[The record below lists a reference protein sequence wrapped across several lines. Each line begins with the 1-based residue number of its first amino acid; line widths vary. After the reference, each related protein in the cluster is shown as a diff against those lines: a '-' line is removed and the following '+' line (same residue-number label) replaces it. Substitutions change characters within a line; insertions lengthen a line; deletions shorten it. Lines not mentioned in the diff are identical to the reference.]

1 MFMANLIAKF
11 TPKNSSKRYA
21 FELAPQGDLNTAI
34 KQFQL
39 DLPGKY
45 KLDDLHL
52 RLLNGVDP
60 KSDPHLNCMEFF
72 KALVLLFQKHK
83 LKDDEYSQLYVAKK
97 QLTTVRIRNAFKDA
111 PEAAIELSFA
121 PYWFYIFKK
130 PLMANAT
137 KTKAAD
143 TDIAA
148 KEPAL
153 NEITD
158 FITLQKRALKLEQ
171 SYKDLQQG
179 AETYKQLM
187 DHADETNISLTKQL
201 EKLDHDKQ
209 KDEAL
214 KQKQHDYL
222 KKHYQ
227 KYLHNDAQKIAFM
240 INMLQHANQPAVQK
254 LTKGN
259 TQRLWNLIKAVCDY
273 D

>member
-11 TPKNSSKRYA
+11 TPANSSKRYA

-39 DLPGKY
+39 DLPSKY
-45 KLDDLHL
+45 QLDDLRL

-60 KSDPHLNCMEFF
+60 KSDPHLSCMEFF
-72 KALVLLFQKHK
+72 KALALLLQKHK
-83 LKDDEYSQLYVAKK
+83 LADDEYSQLYVAKK

-111 PEAAIELSFA
+111 PEAATEINFA

-130 PLMANAT
+130 PLAAHAT
-137 KTKAAD
+137 KAKTAAAD
-143 TDIAA
+143 TADD
-148 KEPAL
+148 EPAL

-158 FITLQKRALKLEQ
+158 FIVLQKRALKLEQ
-171 SYKDLQQG
+171 AYKDLQQG

-187 DHADETNISLTKQL
+187 DHADETNITLTKQL

-209 KDEAL
+209 KHDAL

-227 KYLHNDAQKIAFM
+227 KYLRNDTQKIAFM
-240 INMLQHANQPAVQK
+240 INMLQNANQPAVQK
-254 LTKGN
+254 LTQGN
-259 TQRLWNLIKAVCDY
+259 MQRLWNLIKAVCDY